1 MKRGIRKSDVV
12 LFIAIMACAAIFYF
26 FLSNNQAEPN
36 ARLIVKVDGEVIK
49 TCSLEED
56 QVFWLP
62 GKTNEVSIQNGE
74 VSMKEADC
82 PDQICVRQKAIS
94 KEGESIIC
102 LPNKV
107 VVSIVGG
114 EEKELDAV
122 TN

>member
-1 MKRGIRKSDVV
+1 MKKKDWILITVILAIAGIFFALHITSGRTVQGKAEVYVAGNIYGTYDLSKEQKIVIQDSNV
-12 LFIAIMACAAIFYF
+12 L
-26 FLSNNQAEPN
+26 
-36 ARLIVKVDGEVIK
+36 VIK
-49 TCSLEED
+49 DGRAQMES
-56 QVFWLP
+56 
-62 GKTNEVSIQNGE
+62 
-74 VSMKEADC
+74 ADC

>member
-1 MKRGIRKSDVV
+1 MKKKDWILITVILAIAGIFFV
-12 LFIAIMACAAIFYF
+12 LHITSGRIIQGKAEVYVAGKIYGTYD
-26 FLSNNQAEPN
+26 LSKEQK
-36 ARLIVKVDGEVIK
+36 IVIQDSNVLMIKDGRAQME
-49 TCSLEED
+49 S
-56 QVFWLP
+56 
-62 GKTNEVSIQNGE
+62 
-74 VSMKEADC
+74 ADC